1 MVSSICDGIKVRFA
15 RLFFTAQLWIQVIFG
30 AISSLMMKLWIPFIF
45 GASLSLT
52 MKLWIQVIFGAI
64 PSLTMKLWIQFIFGT
79 ILSLAMKLWIQVN
92 FGAISNLIVKLWIQF
107 IFGAILVLIMKLWIK
122 RYFGAC
128 LYLCG
133 ATADFT
139 GVVIQKVFGANFSLG
154 SAGKRIHLFLG
165 ASFSSVSAD
174 MIRLWIHIVFGA
186 ITFTCRVAVWPLH
199 WPLIS
204 EKFSLYSNLELRL

>member
-1 MVSSICDGIKVRFA
+1 MGSSMYIDIRVRFA
-15 RLFFTAQLWIQVIFG
+15 RLFFATQLWIQVIFS
-30 AISSLMMKLWIPFIF
+30 AIS
-45 GASLSLT
+45 G
-52 MKLWIQVIFGAI
+52 
-64 PSLTMKLWIQFIFGT
+64 LTMKLWIQFIFGA
-79 ILSLAMKLWIQVN
+79 ILSLTMKLWTQVI
-92 FGAISNLIVKLWIQF
+92 FGANSNLIVKLWIQF
-107 IFGAILVLIMKLWIK
+107 IFGAMLVLIIRLWI
-122 RYFGAC
+122 RIYFGAC

-133 ATADFT
+133 ATADLS

-204 EKFSLYSNLELRL
+204 EMFSLYSNLELRL